1 MVKAAFLIYSRLWF
15 VLIRLADISSTG
27 MQDFASQKNNIGTRT
42 SLAKRVYVRGNVL
55 NVLHV
60 L

>member
-15 VLIRLADISSTG
+15 VLIRLPDISSTG
-27 MQDFASQKNNIGTRT
+27 MQDFASRKNNIGVRT
-42 SLAKRVYVRGNVL
+42 FLAKRVYVRGNIL

-60 L
+60 S